1 MKHVQTSLNGRNVRE
16 SSFHNCGGLVR
27 LIQAS
32 LCARN
37 PDKTSEEV
45 P

>member
-1 MKHVQTSLNGRNVRE
+1 MKHVEACVSARE
-16 SSFHNCGGLVR
+16 YREGSFLHFGGLVR

-32 LCARN
+32 LCAAN
-37 PDKTSEEV
+37 SDKTSEDV

>member
-1 MKHVQTSLNGRNVRE
+1 MKHVQTCLSARDVLEG
-16 SSFHNCGGLVR
+16 SFHNCGGLVR